1 MIIVINIMI
10 VINHQYLCQDNYLQ
24 LNCCGTESIDDWKS
38 VGWIDN
44 CRFFMMKINFID
56 VSKKYEGFNLIF
68 GKEYHI
74 ANCWLSMV
82 KIKLNEQFDLAFE
95 DKKIL

>member
-1 MIIVINIMI
+1 
-10 VINHQYLCQDNYLQ
+10 
-24 LNCCGTESIDDWKS
+24 
-38 VGWIDN
+38 
-44 CRFFMMKINFID
+44 MMKINFID